1 MTAAR
6 PEHRVDV
13 VEGKSSARA
22 GRIRCVIDE
31 HLRFDTAGIE
41 TYCQADG
48 NTTAYDACVVGA
60 AVQFCDQTKRR
71 RSTDWSRGIALRVP
85 VHDPGLWRKPAVSGA
100 LHDALSLLTGDRWRI
115 DFTRRKKDFRPRREP
130 GFSFPSPC
138 IVVPFSDGL
147 DSYVATRLLRQEHRD
162 TVVPVRLGSKP
173 LPGRRR
179 RTRSSRPRAFASMP
193 WRVSYGKSG
202 SVETSARSRGFR
214 FSLLSGIAAFLCK
227 SRRIVLPESG
237 QGALGPSLV
246 PVGQAYAD
254 VRSHPRFT
262 SKMEGLVWAL
272 FGHEVRFEHPHLW
285 RTKGET
291 LSAFLELHPDD
302 PSWTGTRSCWQN
314 ARRVSVSG
322 RLRQCGICAAC
333 LLRRMSA
340 HAAGRCEVP
349 ETYVWEDLRVPCFE
363 DGAAPA
369 FRPRR
374 LTGAFHEYAI
384 AGVLHLEHLATLR
397 RSPANAVALKRQA
410 FLLTRSL
417 GLGEGGARPKLE
429 RLLRRHEEEWR
440 DFVGSLGPRS
450 FVAQWVARGH

>member
-1 MTAAR
+1 MTRAR

-22 GRIRCVIDE
+22 GRIRCAIGE
-31 HLRFDTAGIE
+31 HLRFDTTGIE
-41 TYCQADG
+41 TYCLADG
-48 NTTAYDACVVGA
+48 NATAYDACVVGA

-71 RSTDWSRGIALRVP
+71 RSTDWSRDIALRIP

-100 LHDALSLLTGDRWRI
+100 LHDALSFLTGDRWRI
-115 DFTRRKKDFRPRREP
+115 DFTRRKKAFRPRREP

-147 DSYVATRLLRQEHRD
+147 DSHVATRLLQQEHGD

-173 LPGRRR
+173 LPGRRT
-179 RTRSSRPRAFASMP
+179 RTSRPRAFASMP

-214 FSLLSGIAAFLCK
+214 FSLLSGVAAFLCK

-262 SKMEGLVWAL
+262 SKMERLVWAL

-302 PSWTGTRSCWQN
+302 ASWTGTRSCWQN

-333 LLRRMSA
+333 LLRRLSV
-340 HAAGRCEVP
+340 HAAGRSEAP
-349 ETYVWEDLRVPCFE
+349 DTYVWEDLGATSFE
-363 DGAAPA
+363 EGAAPA
-369 FRPRR
+369 FTRR
-374 LTGAFHEYAI
+374 EPMGALHEYAI
-384 AGVLHLEHLATLR
+384 AGVLHMDHLANLR
-397 RSPANAVALKRQA
+397 RSPANEVALRRQA

-417 GLGEGGARPKLE
+417 GLEERGTRAKLE
-429 RLLRRHEEEWR
+429 HLLRQHEEEWR
-440 DFVGSLGPRS
+440 DFVRSLGPRS
-450 FVAQWVARGH
+450 FVAHWVAGGR